1 MANKAQVVLEGAETL
16 HAVLNEL
23 PKSVRGEVL
32 AEALK
37 KAVVP
42 IRRHTIAKAPKRTGA
57 LKKSITAKVISYPKD
72 GRAVALIG
80 PDRNYY
86 MGGKRVKKGGDKRG
100 ADKPSNYAHLVE
112 FGHYSG
118 TSSAGF
124 GGFAKGTTLRK
135 KTAQARSFILPKPFL
150 RPGLM
155 AGESAANTIL
165 AAEVESAMAR
175 VRSKMIKAGTHAA

>member
-23 PKSVRGEVL
+23 PKAVRGEVL

-42 IRRHTIAKAPKRTGA
+42 IRRHTIAKAPKDTGA
-57 LKKSITAKVISYPKD
+57 LKKSITAKVIAYPKD

-86 MGGKRVKKGGDKRG
+86 MGNKRVRKGGDRRG
-100 ADKPSNYAHLVE
+100 ANKPSKYAHLVE

-118 TSSAGF
+118 VSSLGF

-135 KTAQARSFILPKPFL
+135 KTAQARSFILPRPFL

-155 AGESAANTIL
+155 AGASAANTIL
-165 AAEVESAMAR
+165 SAEIENAMAK
-175 VRSKMIKAGTHAA
+175 VRARMIKSGTRAA